1 MNDTEL
7 PPTPWNIGEPG
18 GPSGPF
24 YSLVAVNGNVI
35 AMQIAERRYAELFAA
50 APDAQA
56 ENAKLR
62 DELVKAAQ
70 LMREIRDAKN
80 MHELNAALDAG
91 SLSLSA
97 ADAAAEPREANVGL
111 EVQNA
116 TLRERVAALEGALE
130 NRHPR
135 GGTLVF
141 QVVLTGM
148 HATPNTP
155 QHEAQATCELWTHT
169 LRSFHHDPLITVR
182 VEENE
187 HLLKARPN
195 WAALSAGSLSPSAAE
210 GEAEPREANEVA
222 ALEGALRGLIFAP
235 SGKPICACKRP
246 GLDRN
251 CGYCVAQSL
260 LPEGARGADTERE

>member
-116 TLRERVAALEGALE
+116 TLREALQAIQRECGDEKATAIDSLAAC
-130 NRHPR
+130 
-135 GGTLVF
+135 GTIAD
-141 QVVLTGM
+141 VVLGQPSESE
-148 HATPNTP
+148 ATT
-155 QHEAQATCELWTHT
+155 
-169 LRSFHHDPLITVR
+169 
-182 VEENE
+182 
-187 HLLKARPN
+187 
-195 WAALSAGSLSPSAAE
+195 
-210 GEAEPREANEVA
+210 
-222 ALEGALRGLIFAP
+222 
-235 SGKPICACKRP
+235 
-246 GLDRN
+246 
-251 CGYCVAQSL
+251 
-260 LPEGARGADTERE
+260 